1 MYGIYAALASYLL
14 ELEMNKTV
22 TRREALRIGLS
33 TMGLTCAFSALPCV
47 HAASAADTSSTTLTV
62 GVRNN
67 IPGFGEYNKRN
78 GKYYGLEIDI
88 AQELASRMGYSD
100 VTFKTV
106 TPDTRKEMLSSGKI
120 DCIVACYSSSDTR
133 KKNFDF
139 SPSYYTDHIVLMV
152 QKSSNITRVND
163 LQGLTIGTRE
173 GADTA
178 PYLAANLTKRGFTSG
193 EVLSTNENN
202 TDVTFDTWH
211 LVEYATYPKLSDALE
226 RGDIDALAAD
236 GAIASAYLD
245 DKRMLLPDYEAAPQ
259 NYAVATNKN
268 SALSKKIAKTAQ
280 EMLDDKTIAG
290 LIDKWD

>member
-1 MYGIYAALASYLL
+1 
-14 ELEMNKTV
+14 MNKTI
-22 TRREALRIGLS
+22 TRREALRIGL
-33 TMGLTCAFSALPCV
+33 TAIGLTCASSVLPCTR
-47 HAASAADTSSTTLTV
+47 AASGAEASSATLTV

-88 AQELASRMGYSD
+88 AQEMASRMGYTD
-100 VTFKTV
+100 VAYKTV

-120 DCIVACYSSSDTR
+120 DCIIACYSSSDTR

-139 SPSYYTDHIVLMV
+139 SPTYYTDHIVLMV
-152 QKSSNITRVND
+152 QKSSNIANVD
-163 LQGLTIGTRE
+163 GLKGLTIGTRE

-193 EVLSTNENN
+193 EVLSTDENN

-211 LVEYATYPKLSDALE
+211 LVEYATYPELSDALE

-259 NYAVATNKN
+259 NYAVATKKG
-268 SALSKKIAKTAQ
+268 SALSKKIAKTVQ